1 MLTCCQTSGEKP
13 KKNPLNQSIWYLG
26 LEEYGLWFF
35 ATIWRNLYIF
45 RKGGHR
51 ETEWQF
57 IPVLVDRSIRHVT
70 HVLCTLTIK
79 TVPRRPDPISL
90 PLQTR
95 HSRHQGTLTGKGIWK
110 LAHGEHRKVKICRP
124 EEKRPYLIPYKLI
137 PRVWESVILVYSFQQ
152 SPRVKIEKNL
162 CKHET
167 CPHMQTKFKICKD
180 WQKQKPGDKCSKS
193 TSLLRTV
200 QRKARQQAVPC
211 TRIVTS
217 TSSQH
222 AEMHRGATHGPSGS
236 ARIQQVSSF
245 LR

>member
-13 KKNPLNQSIWYLG
+13 KKNPLNQSIWCLG
-26 LEEYGLWFF
+26 LEECGLWFF
-35 ATIWRNLYIF
+35 ATIWQNLYIF

-57 IPVLVDRSIRHVT
+57 IPPLVDRSTWHVT

-79 TVPRRPDPISL
+79 TVPRRSDPISL

-95 HSRHQGTLTGKGIWK
+95 RSLHQGTHTGKRIWK
-110 LAHGEHRKVKICRP
+110 LAHGEHRKVKICAP
-124 EEKRPYLIPYKLI
+124 EGKRPYFIPYKLI

-152 SPRVKIEKNL
+152 SPKVKIEKNL
-162 CKHET
+162 CEQET
-167 CPHMQTKFKICKD
+167 CPQMQTQFKMCKD

-200 QRKARQQAVPC
+200 QRKAHQQAVPC
-211 TRIVTS
+211 GCWVTS

-222 AEMHRGATHGPSGS
+222 AEMHREVPHAVHQAAPEDTEYRH
-236 ARIQQVSSF
+236 F
-245 LR
+245 